1 MTNRIERLPIKL
13 AENGSVTT
21 RVNAQHGATISQ
33 SHGAPLL
40 PVYGSE
46 FANGFDLVTPCD
58 FEVTEGLHVTIDLG
72 WATALPDGYGMLVMP
87 RSGLGNKG
95 VLVTNTIG
103 LIDQDYRGNI
113 IVNVTLRSNAIENR
127 ISFARG
133 DRFAQ
138 AIIVPLARVQ
148 EFELVDT
155 LPESSRGA
163 GGFGSSGLGA

>member
-13 AENGSVTT
+13 SEKGTVTT
-21 RVNAQHGATISQ
+21 RVNAQHGATISE
-33 SHGAPLL
+33 SAGTPLL

-46 FANGFDLVTPCD
+46 FANGFDLPTPCD
-58 FEVTEGLHVTIDLG
+58 FEVTAGLHVTVDLG

-95 VLVTNTIG
+95 VIVTNTIG

-138 AIIVPLARVQ
+138 AIIVPIARVN
-148 EFELVDT
+148 EFVIVDELPPT
-155 LPESSRGA
+155 TRGD
-163 GGFGSSGLGA
+163 GGFGSSGKGA